1 MVETGRDL
9 NNVSPKLLVFNIEK
23 TEDNSKYW
31 LVCGIR
37 TTCYR
42 FYIVCLFFMSRN
54 LLLLLVLSFKTSS
67 AVESSR
73 RLSGDNGFGD
83 WDMIM

>member
-42 FYIVCLFFMSRN
+42 FYIVCLFFYEPE
-54 LLLLLVLSFKTSS
+54 LT
-67 AVESSR
+67 AVVG
-73 RLSGDNGFGD
+73 LIIQDFVGG
-83 WDMIM
+83 